1 VTGRSWL
8 TSSRALFVLG
18 GAVVVLTVG
27 SIPLAVASH
36 VASGSG
42 VPSLLLPLAF
52 GAIGAVVARHQ
63 PRNPVGWLLLGVA
76 LFFTI
81 NGVASI
87 YSVLDYRLHAG
98 RLPVGWVAVLLQ
110 PTWAPAIVCAGLAV
124 MLFPDGRLPSP
135 RLRWPLRVLLG
146 VGAVWQLGAF
156 AIAVSAIIAHN
167 IHVDSGGNLLQI
179 NHPHGTWAWWG
190 VVQLVFFPLLGVSWL
205 LWLVWQVPR
214 YRRSSGE
221 QRLQLKW
228 LLTGASV
235 FVVSGIVSV
244 AQPNGA
250 VAIAAF
256 IGLFAFPI
264 CIGVGIL
271 KYRLYDID
279 RLISRTL
286 SYTILTGLLVGVFVG
301 IVVLAT
307 DVLPFSSP
315 VAVVASTLA
324 AAALFNPLRLRVQ
337 RLVDRRFNRARYDA
351 EAIVAAFTLR
361 LRDAVDL
368 DTVRSELLLAVGRAV
383 EPAHAS
389 VWLRPRQH

>member
-1 VTGRSWL
+1 
-8 TSSRALFVLG
+8 LG

-27 SIPLAVASH
+27 SIPLAIASH
-36 VASGSG
+36 TGSGSG

-52 GAIGAVVARHQ
+52 GAIGAVVAQHQ

-81 NGVASI
+81 NGVASV
-87 YSVLDYRLHAG
+87 YSVLDYRRHGG
-98 RLPVGWVAVLLQ
+98 RLPGGWIAVLLQ
-110 PTWAPAIVCAGLAV
+110 PTWAPAIVCAGLSV

-135 RLRWPLRVLLG
+135 RLRWPLRLLLA
-146 VGAVWQLGAF
+146 VGALWQLGAF
-156 AIAVSAIIAHN
+156 AIAVSAITTHN
-167 IHVDSGGNLLQI
+167 IHVDSGGDLLQI
-179 NHPHGTWAWWG
+179 NHPHGAWAWWG
-190 VVQLVFFPLLGVSWL
+190 VVQVVFFPLLGVSWL

-214 YRRSSGE
+214 YRRASGE

-228 LLTGASV
+228 LLSGASV

-250 VAIAAF
+250 ISFVAF

-264 CIGVGIL
+264 CIGIGIL
-271 KYRLYDID
+271 KYRLYEID

-286 SYTILTGLLVGVFVG
+286 SYLILTGLLAGLFVG
-301 IVVLAT
+301 IVSLAT

-315 VAVVASTLA
+315 VAVAASTLA
-324 AAALFNPLRLRVQ
+324 AAALFNPLRRRVQ
-337 RLVDRRFNRARYDA
+337 HTVDRRFNRSRYDA
-351 EAIVAAFTLR
+351 EAIVTAFTLR

-368 DTVRSELLLAVGRAV
+368 DTVRHELLAAVDGAV
-383 EPAHAS
+383 QPTHAS
-389 VWLRPRQH
+389 VWIRPPVARSTL